1 MAEIRTMRA
10 AVVTVDRALE
20 VQTVPMPAIGPYDA
34 LVKLTYGATC
44 AGTDQRVIDH
54 GHPRP
59 LQYPGIL
66 GHESVGRVLE
76 VGEKV
81 ASFKPGDLIS
91 RVGAP
96 ETAEM
101 GACWGGFAEYGIIVD
116 QWAKDGAPYLH
127 YADDY
132 PAHAQQ
138 KVMIGVAPSLATGM
152 ITLMETLDYTT
163 SAGVVPGKSVA
174 VVGSGPVGQAFALFA
189 KLLGGGP
196 VVALGRRAGPG
207 DRFASIAHADAYLW
221 QPDDV
226 GREAERGQFDIVFEA
241 VGSRE
246 ALDTCFRLAGV
257 RGTAWCYGVAPA
269 SDPYT
274 ETQTSDPR
282 YRNAGVQEGRVQR
295 RLVDYIEAGDIRLD
309 DWVSHVMPMAEY
321 QRAFDMTARREAL
334 KAALVP

>member
-1 MAEIRTMRA
+1 MRTVSASAPGVLGMMDIPKPQLA
-10 AVVTVDRALE
+10 DPFECV
-20 VQTVPMPAIGPYDA
+20 
-34 LVKLTYGATC
+34 VKLDAC
-44 AGTDQRVIDH
+44 SICNSTD
-54 GHPRP
+54 PK
-59 LQYPGIL
+59 LLKNEFCPGPFPTVL
-66 GHESVGRVLE
+66 GHESVGTVVE
-76 VGEKV
+76 VGPSVRNFREGDRV
-81 ASFKPGDLIS
+81 FRQRLGDEHVPGGRS
-91 RVGAP
+91 
-96 ETAEM
+96 T
-101 GACWGGFAEYGIIVD
+101 WGGFAEYGIIVD

-163 SAGVVPGKSVA
+163 SAGLVPGKSVA
-174 VVGSGPVGQAFALFA
+174 VVGSGPVGQAFALLA
-189 KLLGGGP
+189 KLLGASP
-196 VVALGRRAGPG
+196 VVAFGRRAEPAE
-207 DRFASIAHADAYLW
+207 RFAGVAHADEYLW

-226 GREAERGQFDIVFEA
+226 EREAGRGQFDIVFEA

-246 ALDTCFRLAGV
+246 ALDTCLRLAGV

-295 RLVDYIEAGDIRLD
+295 RLVDFIEAGHVRLE